1 MLSTGEILIV
11 LIIALVLFGPNKL
24 PELARAVGS
33 ALGEFKIAQKS
44 AEFDLSGF
52 DALNRENA
60 EKKKQEEK
68 ELHEKL
74 VKMAEDAG
82 FETEG
87 KTSDE
92 LLALISLKMNQDS
105 CKESVQDVE
114 AGSETEQGVKAEQ
127 GAESKQSAESEQVVK
142 AEA

>member
-82 FETEG
+82 IETEG
-87 KTSDE
+87 KTADE
-92 LLALISLKMNQDS
+92 LLVLISCKMNQE
-105 CKESVQDVE
+105 KPVRTIE
-114 AGSETEQGVKAEQ
+114 ADHE
-127 GAESKQSAESEQVVK
+127 KQPN
-142 AEA
+142 AEAEA